1 MTSST
6 TTLTISTV
14 LFDADGVLQ
23 RTTPGWR
30 ESILSHL
37 GSRAEAEGDNFLY
50 EMFVTEA
57 PTMTGTTDFG
67 DSLQLLLDRYGIEAT
82 VDEVLEPSTRI
93 ETDPGMLAAVGELR
107 AAGIRC
113 CLATNQ
119 QTRRAAHMQE
129 HLAYQQI
136 FDEQF
141 YSCELGLAKPDP
153 AYFTEICSRLGVDP
167 ATVLFVDDRED
178 NVEAA
183 RTVGLHAEVF
193 PRDAG
198 RTVLEELLRPYG
210 LL

>member
-1 MTSST
+1 MISATR
-6 TTLTISTV
+6 TLTVSTA

-30 ESILSHL
+30 EEILSHL
-37 GSRAEAEGDNFLY
+37 GTRAETEGDSFLY

-67 DSLQLLLDRYGIEAT
+67 DALQLLLDRYGIEAS
-82 VDEVLEPSTRI
+82 VEDVLAPSTRI
-93 ETDPGMLAAVGELR
+93 ETDQGMLDAVAELR
-107 AAGIRC
+107 AAGTLC

-119 QTRRAAHMQE
+119 QTRRAAHMRE
-129 HLAYQQI
+129 HLGYQEI

-153 AYFTEICSRLGVDP
+153 RYFTEICLRLGVDP
-167 ATVLFVDDRED
+167 ATVVFVDDRED

-183 RTVGLHAEVF
+183 RSVGLHAEVF

-198 RTVLEELLRPYG
+198 RTVLEALLRPYG

>member
-1 MTSST
+1 MTSSAVR
-6 TTLTISTV
+6 TISTV

-30 ESILSHL
+30 EEILSHL
-37 GSRAEAEGDNFLY
+37 GSRAETDGDSFLY

-67 DSLQLLLDRYGIEAT
+67 DALQPVLDRFRIESS
-82 VDEVLEPSTRI
+82 VEEVLAPSTRI
-93 ETDPGMLAAVGELR
+93 ETDPAMLEAVVELR
-107 AAGIRC
+107 TAGIMC

-129 HLAYQQI
+129 HLGYGEI

-141 YSCELGLAKPDP
+141 YSCDLGLAKPDP

-167 ATVLFVDDRED
+167 MTVLFVDDRED
-178 NVEAA
+178 NVQGA
-183 RTVGLHAEVF
+183 RSVGLHAEVF

-198 RTVLEELLRPYG
+198 RSVLEQLLRPYG